1 MANITRIK
9 ANDSGS
15 SKDESKNSK
24 AEEVTRKVSISAKNS
39 ENKKAQEAKKSKN
52 KEIEKKEK
60 AAEKSAKKAKK
71 AKKTKDGKKLPK
83 SDEEIGYFGGAVRE
97 IRRVRWPDR
106 KTSWKL
112 TFTVIGYVVLIAAF
126 IMLVDTLFTFIFNN
140 LLGGK

>member
-15 SKDESKNSK
+15 SKDESKNSE

-60 AAEKSAKKAKK
+60 AAEKSAKK

-112 TFTVIGYVVLIAAF
+112 TFTVIGYVVLVAVF
-126 IMLVDTLFTFIFNN
+126 IMLIDTLFTFIFNN